1 MRKLLQIIIEKITGK
16 TCDKCKHCIDGI
28 SCDNYQRY
36 CECVTSIFP
45 VGFEPKER
53 GGEK

>member
-1 MRKLLQIIIEKITGK
+1 MRELLQIIIEKITGK
-16 TCDKCKHCIDGI
+16 TCDKCKHCINGI
-28 SCDNYQRY
+28 SCDNFAR
-36 CECVTSIFP
+36 CEECCTKLYP